1 MSFVDNE
8 ARNPDYEES
17 RPRSPVIVSPR
28 PDPQGHF
35 KRMLEAIPASAEEAR
50 EGSPLD
56 DASDGIALAARINAA
71 KASEARRDA
80 ILAVALA
87 IKRRGGN
94 PLTDWTTRDTD
105 TAYAIADQLRALS

>member
-17 RPRSPVIVSPR
+17 RPRTAPP
-28 PDPQGHF
+28 PTF
-35 KRMLEAIPASAEEAR
+35 KRMLEAIPPSANETGDAAVE
-50 EGSPLD
+50 
-56 DASDGIALAARINAA
+56 DASEGIALAARINSA

-94 PLTDWTTRDTD
+94 PLTDWTVRDSD
-105 TAYAIADQLRALS
+105 TAYAIADQLRAIS